1 MKGSIGRDL
10 SRHYYYG
17 QPFLN
22 LYERSDNMRIISGK
36 YRGRVLKGFDI
47 EGTRPT
53 MDRVKESL
61 FAMIQDQVKES
72 ICLDLFA
79 GSGNLGIEALSN
91 GAKECYFVDHNKFA
105 TKTMKENMTTLKL
118 EHDDHILTMD
128 YMDALHYFERQQIQ
142 FDIVFLDPPYGMNV
156 ISPILSY
163 IIDHHLLTDKG
174 IIICEYEKEEP
185 TNNQLTV
192 WKERKYGS
200 KKIRIYRNC

>member
-1 MKGSIGRDL
+1 MKWSIGRDL

-185 TNNQLTV
+185 TNNQLTL